1 MMVRNYKKRDVSGSL
16 TDRERDILLK
26 VAELYIET
34 GEPVGSRTVKK
45 TYKMEISS
53 ATIRNVMADLEDKGY
68 LFQPHT
74 SAGRVPTDDGLKV
87 YINHLFLA
95 LGEEDSSLLN
105 RLLDYVRSSGVCE
118 IEDILSTVLDF
129 LQNSTGYPGFG
140 ISLVENLTVSSI
152 TLVKVAY
159 GKVLIVINFSP
170 DYIIH
175 RVIDV
180 EISDFE
186 LPKLSR
192 ELSKRFRG
200 KTLSEIKRE
209 LVEEIDTVRKEFA
222 DLSFKVNSQIL
233 STLNGVNQLKLQGTS
248 NIVNI
253 LANDIERLK
262 EILKILEE
270 KNLLLE
276 IFSKFIEEN
285 KRVDV
290 ILGSETE
297 VEPFEPFCFVLGK
310 FQIGYRNS
318 GVVGI
323 IGPKRMDYSQ
333 VIPVVENVAKALS
346 FLLNEEDI

>member
-1 MMVRNYKKRDVSGSL
+1 MVKYSKKRGILESL
-16 TDRERDILLK
+16 TERERDILLK
-26 VAELYIET
+26 IVELYIET
-34 GEPVGSRTVKK
+34 GEPVGSRTVQK
-45 TYKMEISS
+45 TYKMGISS

-74 SAGRVPTDDGLKV
+74 SAGRVPTDGGLKV

-95 LGEEDSSLLN
+95 LGEDDSSLVN
-105 RLLDYVRSSGVCE
+105 RLLDYVRSSGVCKV
-118 IEDILSTVLDF
+118 EDILSTVLDF
-129 LQNSTGYPGFG
+129 LQSSTGYLGFG
-140 ISLVENLTVSSI
+140 MSLVENLTIDSI
-152 TLVKVAY
+152 TLIKVAY
-159 GKVLIVINFSP
+159 GKVLIVINFSS

-175 RVIDV
+175 RVIDI

-186 LPKLSR
+186 LPRFSR

-222 DLSFKVNSQIL
+222 DLSFKVNSRIL

-253 LANDIERLK
+253 LADDIERLK
-262 EILKILEE
+262 EILRILEE

-285 KRVDV
+285 KKVDV

-297 VEPFEPFCFVLGK
+297 VETFEPFCFVIGK

-323 IGPKRMDYSQ
+323 IGPKRMDYSH
-333 VIPVVENVAKALS
+333 VIPIVENVAKALS
-346 FLLNEEDI
+346 FLLK